1 MFRFIFLFVS
11 IITLSIPANATNCE
25 FINSSGGY
33 QFNPPRP
40 SIKKICH
47 IGYDV
52 LYDEKI
58 HDPILTFY
66 NVDPRNV
73 KGRYKRV
80 GSFRTDPST
89 RDPYVLDA
97 YIHTGYDRGHI
108 APAGIFRRDRVI
120 NIESF
125 YQTNMTP
132 QLANFNRGIWRR
144 LESKIRNYVI
154 KTHHVVRVVAGPI
167 FTPPTKILHDPQ
179 GNVVDIPSGFFKI
192 IIDGSNVWAYKFEN
206 KRQHSKNLPKMVTSI
221 DVIESLI
228 GINLFTKLNLNES
241 IVVPSPF

>member
-1 MFRFIFLFVS
+1 MLRFTIPF
-11 IITLSIPANATNCE
+11 IILLLSPLTVHATNCE
-25 FINSSGGY
+25 FINSN
-33 QFNPPRP
+33 QFTISQPATT
-40 SIKKICH
+40 IKKICH

-97 YIHTGYDRGHI
+97 YSHTGYDRGHI
-108 APAGIFRRDRVI
+108 APAGIFRRDRVL

-132 QLANFNRGIWRR
+132 QLANFNRGIWKR
-144 LESKIRNYVI
+144 LETKVRKYVI
-154 KTHHVVRVVAGPI
+154 KSNRIVHVIAGPI
-167 FTPPTKILHDPQ
+167 FTPPTKVLYDKQ
-179 GNVVDIPSGFFKI
+179 GNVVNIPSGFFKI
-192 IIDGSNVWAYKFEN
+192 IVDGPNVWAYKFAN
-206 KRQHSKNLPKMVTSI
+206 KRQHSKDLPKMVTSI

-228 GINLFTKLNLNES
+228 GIDLFTNLNLNES
-241 IVVPSPF
+241 IIVPYSF